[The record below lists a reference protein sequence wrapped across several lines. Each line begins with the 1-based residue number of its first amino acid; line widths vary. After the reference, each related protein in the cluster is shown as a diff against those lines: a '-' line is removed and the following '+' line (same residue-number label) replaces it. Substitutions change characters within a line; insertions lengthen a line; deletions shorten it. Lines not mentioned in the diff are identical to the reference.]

1 MIAPHVR
8 HSALG
13 GFVASRYYNRRRAAL
28 RCLCA
33 AFWRFLGSL
42 I

>member
-28 RCLCA
+28 RGCCA
-33 AFWRFLGSL
+33 VFWRLLGA
-42 I
+42 

>member
-28 RCLCA
+28 RRFCA
-33 AFWRFLGSL
+33 SLWQLLGA
-42 I
+42 